1 MRSIG
6 ISLRWWRGPQKKI
19 IHDQLIWVSSSP
31 QISLGLSLCTI
42 LHWQCEEL
50 WQHLWHLGHMVGM
63 VVYWTRCWTFLHGG
77 RWWGYGNPKQECQLL
92 MVGRVYCLHT
102 GGTRKLSPRAFTW
115 KQPGWVRRYALLVE
129 HPGVQIPSCCTQ
141 GLEKTHC
148 TEQPCLAST
157 TLWLTGAIPTLGS
170 ECLVFTPQWW
180 HMTGSMCWIC
190 RWFQMLRHLQQDCTY
205 FVWYIVCNI
214 YHMGQHLCFHH

>member
-63 VVYWTRCWTFLHGG
+63 VVYWTRCWTFLGALSMGG
-77 RWWGYGNPKQECQLL
+77 GDGATEIQSRNANCWWLEGYT
-92 MVGRVYCLHT
+92 V
-102 GGTRKLSPRAFTW
+102 
-115 KQPGWVRRYALLVE
+115 
-129 HPGVQIPSCCTQ
+129 CTQ
-141 GLEKTHC
+141 GGRESSRQELSRENNLG
-148 TEQPCLAST
+148 EWGGMLYLSS
-157 TLWLTGAIPTLGS
+157 IPAFRFR
-170 ECLVFTPQWW
+170 VAV
-180 HMTGSMCWIC
+180 H
-190 RWFQMLRHLQQDCTY
+190 R
-205 FVWYIVCNI
+205 VWKKRIAPNN
-214 YHMGQHLCFHH
+214 HA